1 MALHF
6 RRRGRG
12 GFTVRYWEYGDT
24 VEEVEV
30 DVPSPAS
37 PSSDLSAS
45 SPVLSDSRVR
55 WLSGLDSSPA
65 SSSSSS
71 SSSSSLPAAASGEM
85 QVEPATPVDI
95 ATESDSDSV

>member
-12 GFTVRYWEYGDT
+12 EFTVRYWEYGRT

-37 PSSDLSAS
+37 PSSDSSAS
-45 SPVLSDSRVR
+45 SPVLSASRVR
-55 WLSGLDSSPA
+55 WLSRLDASPA

-71 SSSSSLPAAASGEM
+71 SSLPPLPAAASGEM
-85 QVEPATPVDI
+85 QVEPATPVGI
-95 ATESDSDSV
+95 ATELDSDSV